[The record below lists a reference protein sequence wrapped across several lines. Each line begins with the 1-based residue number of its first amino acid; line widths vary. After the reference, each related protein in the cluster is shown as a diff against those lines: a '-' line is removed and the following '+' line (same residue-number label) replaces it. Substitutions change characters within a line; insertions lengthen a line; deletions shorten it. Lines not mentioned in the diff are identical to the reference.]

1 MNILIVED
9 RPSVAQAIAQCF
21 DGVDY
26 VTAVKIAHNF
36 EAATARIRKK
46 HYDVFLLDINLD
58 GSRNGLEL
66 CKHIRQT
73 NKDSLIVF
81 ISGFIQDDILD
92 QLYGVGAN
100 DFIRKP
106 FVRKEIRL
114 KVVHWWNFIKAGRT
128 KKPCLEY
135 HGMSYALERSVFKI
149 EGKTIPLTKA
159 LRRLLILFLQS
170 PETIIPYSRIQQE
183 IWGDHDTCL
192 KQRDFKGRIF
202 ELRKRLPVSHK
213 DWIKSEAGEGYIL
226 RKELN

>member
-1 MNILIVED
+1 MNVLIVED

-21 DGVDY
+21 DGVGLITE
-26 VTAVKIAHNF
+26 VQIAHNF
-36 EAATARIRKK
+36 EAANAQMNRK

-73 NKDSLIVF
+73 NKESLIVV
-81 ISGFIQDDILD
+81 ISGFIRDEILE
-92 QLYGVGAN
+92 QLYAAGAN

-135 HGMSYALERSVFKI
+135 HGMSYDLEKSLFKI
-149 EGKTIPLTKA
+149 DGKTIPLTKA

-170 PETIIPYSRIQQE
+170 PETIIPYSRIQRE
-183 IWGDHDTCL
+183 IWGDHDTSM
-192 KQRDFKGRIF
+192 KNRDFKGRIF
-202 ELRKRLPVSHK
+202 ELRKRLPASHK
-213 DWIKSEAGEGYIL
+213 NWIKSEAGEGYVL
-226 RKELN
+226 SRAD

>member
-9 RPSVAQAIAQCF
+9 KPSVACAIAQCF
-21 DGVDY
+21 DGVDQ
-26 VTAVKIAHNF
+26 VKDVQIAHNY
-36 EAATARIRKK
+36 EAATARMRKQ

-73 NKDSLIVF
+73 NKESLIVF
-81 ISGFIQDDILD
+81 VSGFIQDEILS
-92 QLYGVGAN
+92 QLYAAGAN

-128 KKPCLEY
+128 KNPYLEY
-135 HGMSYALERSVFKI
+135 HGMSYDLEHGVFKVD
-149 EGKTIPLTKA
+149 GKTIPLTKA

-170 PETIIPYSRIQQE
+170 PETIIPYSRIQRE
-183 IWGDHDTCL
+183 IWGDHDTSI
-192 KQRDFKGRIF
+192 KNRDFKGRIF
-202 ELRKRLPVSHK
+202 ELRKRLPVSYK
-213 DWIKSEAGEGYIL
+213 DWIKSEAGEGYVL
-226 RKELN
+226 SRAD

>member
-21 DGVDY
+21 DGVDL
-26 VTAVKIAHNF
+26 VKNVQIAHNS
-36 EAATARIRKK
+36 ETASSRMRKK

-73 NKDSLIVF
+73 NKESLIVF
-81 ISGFIQDDILD
+81 ISGFIRDEILE
-92 QLYGVGAN
+92 QLYVAGAN

-135 HGMSYALERSVFKI
+135 HGMSYDLERSVFNINGKI
-149 EGKTIPLTKA
+149 IPLTKA

-170 PETIIPYSRIQQE
+170 PETIIPYSRIQRE
-183 IWGDHDTCL
+183 VWGDHDTSM
-192 KQRDFKGRIF
+192 KKRDFKGRIF

-213 DWIKSEAGEGYIL
+213 NWIKSEAGEGYML
-226 RKELN
+226 KKD

>member
-21 DGVDY
+21 EGVDL
-26 VTAVKIAHNF
+26 VTDVQITHDF
-36 EAATARIRKK
+36 ETASSRMRKK

-66 CKHIRQT
+66 CKHIRQS
-73 NKDSLIVF
+73 NKESLIVF
-81 ISGFIQDDILD
+81 ISGFIRDEILE
-92 QLYGVGAN
+92 QLYAAGAN

-114 KVVHWWNFIKAGRT
+114 KVIHWWNFIKAGRT

-135 HGMSYALERSVFKI
+135 HGMSYDLEKGLFKI
-149 EGKTIPLTKA
+149 DGKTIPLTKA
-159 LRRLLILFLQS
+159 LRRLLLLFLQS

-183 IWGDHDTCL
+183 IWGDHDTSM
-192 KQRDFKGRIF
+192 KNRDFKGRIF
-202 ELRKRLPVSHK
+202 ELRKRLPISHK
-213 DWIKSEAGEGYIL
+213 DWIRSEAGEGYML
-226 RKELN
+226 RKD